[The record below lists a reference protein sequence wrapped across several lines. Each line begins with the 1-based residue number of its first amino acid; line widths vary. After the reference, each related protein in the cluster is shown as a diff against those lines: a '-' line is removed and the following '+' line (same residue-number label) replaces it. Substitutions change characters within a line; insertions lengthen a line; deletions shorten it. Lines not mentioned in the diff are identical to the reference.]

1 MVKINRHNYT
11 ITKHT
16 EVTMSNNKQQT
27 AVDAYCP
34 ECETY
39 ICDERVTFEECCD
52 TCGTHIEYHTKH
64 TEVTNESKRIKNW

>member
-1 MVKINRHNYT
+1 
-11 ITKHT
+11 
-16 EVTMSNNKQQT
+16 MSNKKEQT

-64 TEVTNESKRIKNW
+64 TEVRNEIKGVL

>member
-1 MVKINRHNYT
+1 M
-11 ITKHT
+11 
-16 EVTMSNNKQQT
+16 NKQT

-64 TEVTNESKRIKNW
+64 TEVTNENNNKQINHAKSTQFIWGCSCKQKSLFI